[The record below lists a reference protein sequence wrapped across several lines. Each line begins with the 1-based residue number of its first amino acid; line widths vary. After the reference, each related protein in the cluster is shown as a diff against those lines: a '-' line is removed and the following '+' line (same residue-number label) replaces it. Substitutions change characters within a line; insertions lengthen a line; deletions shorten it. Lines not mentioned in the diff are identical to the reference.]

1 MSQLNNK
8 HILDVATEAANSA
21 ANIVMDALPS
31 PKATENK
38 GRTDLVTD
46 IDLRSEQ
53 KIKSIIRVQFP
64 DHGIIAEE
72 SGMELVESDYCWFID
87 PLDGTTNFVH
97 GYPSFGI
104 SIGLF
109 YQNKPQ
115 VGVVIEMPAMNLYTA
130 ITGNGSFCNNKPI
143 HVSMTNELVRSL
155 LVTGFGYEHDNKWQN
170 NMLIFRRFTDITQG
184 VRRLGAAAVDLCHV
198 ASGIVD
204 GFWEFD
210 LKPWDMAAGVLIATE
225 AGATVSRMD
234 GEEHSIFDDQI
245 LVSNNIIHQNMM
257 NIIKEFI

>member
-21 ANIVMDALPS
+21 ANIVMYALPS

-130 ITGNGSFCNNKPI
+130 ITGNGSF
-143 HVSMTNELVRSL
+143 
-155 LVTGFGYEHDNKWQN
+155 
-170 NMLIFRRFTDITQG
+170 
-184 VRRLGAAAVDLCHV
+184 
-198 ASGIVD
+198 
-204 GFWEFD
+204 
-210 LKPWDMAAGVLIATE
+210 
-225 AGATVSRMD
+225 
-234 GEEHSIFDDQI
+234 
-245 LVSNNIIHQNMM
+245 
-257 NIIKEFI
+257 